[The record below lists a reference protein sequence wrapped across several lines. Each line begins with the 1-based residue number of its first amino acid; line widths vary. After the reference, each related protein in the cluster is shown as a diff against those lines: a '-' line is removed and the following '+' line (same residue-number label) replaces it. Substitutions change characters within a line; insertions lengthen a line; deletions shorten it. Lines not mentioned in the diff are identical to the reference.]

1 MNIALTGGG
10 TAGHVMPNM
19 ALLDDL
25 YKQFDNVIYIG
36 NKDKM
41 EYDICKKF
49 NVPFYH
55 CDCIKLDRSKLSKNL
70 SIPLKLPK
78 YIKEAKKILLD
89 NNVDIVFSKGGY
101 VAMPVVYGAKSLSI
115 PTVCHESD
123 YSLGLANKLNSRF
136 AKGII
141 TCFDGTC
148 NKQKAKVFANPIR
161 KDFFDTHP
169 QNIYDR
175 HGLNHFTPIL
185 LIMGGSLGAK
195 AINEV
200 IYDSLDELCR
210 KYQVIHICGN
220 TMQPIEHK
228 NYVQIKYTDDIQDYI
243 SASDLIVSRCGAG
256 ASTEINALNKKAL
269 YIPLSNKSSR
279 GDQVL
284 NARYLTEQGYA
295 LMLEEKALTKQNL
308 LKKLDQLSDF
318 DKKVYVYDRNNNAKI
333 VDYVSKI
340 AYQYT
345 ISTAHTPAY

>member
-25 YKQFDNVIYIG
+25 YKHFDKVIYIG
-36 NKDKM
+36 NKNKM

-55 CDCIKLDRSKLSKNL
+55 CDCIKLDRSNIGKNFL
-70 SIPLKLPK
+70 IPIKLPK
-78 YIKEAKKILLD
+78 YVKEAKKILTEQ
-89 NNVDIVFSKGGY
+89 NVDIVFSKGGY
-101 VAMPVVYGAKSLSI
+101 VAMPVVYAAKSLSI

-141 TCFDGTC
+141 TCFDSTC
-148 NKQKAKVFANPIR
+148 NNDKAKVFANPIR
-161 KDFFDTHP
+161 KDFFDARP
-169 QNIYDR
+169 QRVFEEYA
-175 HGLNHFTPIL
+175 LNRYTPIL

-195 AINEV
+195 AINDV
-200 IYDSLDELCR
+200 IYNSLDELCR

-220 TMQPIEHK
+220 TMIPITHK
-228 NYVQIKYTDDIQDYI
+228 NYTQIKFTDNIQDYI
-243 SASDLIVSRCGAG
+243 AASDLIISRCGAG

-284 NARYLTEQGYA
+284 NARYLTQNGFA
-295 LMLEEKALTKQNL
+295 LMLEEKELTKENL
-308 LKKLDQLSDF
+308 LKKLDQLADF
-318 DKKVYVYDRNNNAKI
+318 DKKVYVYDRNNNSKI

-340 AYQYT
+340 AYRYAVTGAQS
-345 ISTAHTPAY
+345 I

>member
-25 YKQFDNVIYIG
+25 YRYFDKVIYIG

-49 NVPFYH
+49 QVPFYH
-55 CDCIKLDRSKLSKNL
+55 CDSIKFDRNNMGKNL
-70 SIPLKLPK
+70 LIPFKLPS
-78 YIKEAKKILLD
+78 YIKEAKQILKECD
-89 NNVDIVFSKGGY
+89 IDIVFSKGGY
-101 VAMPVVYGAKSLSI
+101 VAMPVVYAAKSLGI

-148 NKQKAKVFANPIR
+148 KKSNAKVFANPIR
-161 KDFFDTHP
+161 KDFFDVHP
-169 QNIYDR
+169 QRIFDEYN
-175 HGLNHFTPIL
+175 LNRFTPIL

-195 AINEV
+195 AINDVLDEA
-200 IYDSLDELCR
+200 LDELCR

-220 TMQPIEHK
+220 TLKPIEHK
-228 NYVQIKYTDDIQDYI
+228 NYVQIKFADNIQDYI
-243 SASDLIVSRCGAG
+243 AAGDLIISRCGAG

-269 YIPLSNKSSR
+269 YIPLRNKSSR

-284 NARYLTEQGYA
+284 NAKYLTQNGYA
-295 LMLEEKALTKQNL
+295 LMLDEKDLNKENL
-308 LKKLDQLSDF
+308 IKKLNQLSAF
-318 DKKVYVYDRNNNAKI
+318 DKKIYAYDRNNNAKI
-333 VDYVSKI
+333 VDFVSKI
-340 AYQYT
+340 AY
-345 ISTAHTPAY
+345 STL

>member
-25 YKQFDNVIYIG
+25 YKQFDKVIYIG

-55 CDCIKLDRSKLSKNL
+55 CDCIKLDRSKFSKNL
-70 SIPLKLPK
+70 SIPIKLPK
-78 YIKEAKKILLD
+78 YIKEAKKILLEH
-89 NNVDIVFSKGGY
+89 NVDVVFSKGGY
-101 VAMPVVYGAKSLSI
+101 VAMPVVYAAKSLSI

-141 TCFDGTC
+141 TCFDCTC
-148 NKQKAKVFANPIR
+148 NNQKTKVFANPIR

-169 QNIYDR
+169 QSVFDNY
-175 HGLNHFTPIL
+175 GLNHFTPVL

-195 AINEV
+195 AINDV
-200 IYDSLDELCR
+200 VYSSLDELCR

-220 TMQPIEHK
+220 TMEPIEHK
-228 NYVQIKYTDDIQDYI
+228 NYIQIKYTDDIQNYI

-269 YIPLSNKSSR
+269 YIPLANKSSR

-284 NARYLTEQGYA
+284 NARYLTQNGYA
-295 LMLEEKALTKQNL
+295 LMLEEKQLTKESL
-308 LKKLDQLSDF
+308 LKKLDQLADF
-318 DKKVYVYDRNNNAKI
+318 DKKVYVYDRNNNSKI

-340 AYQYT
+340 AYQYALT
-345 ISTAHTPAY
+345 NSHGAY